1 LGHID
6 FLIASDGAKMI
17 TTKEDL
23 LIQAMIKAI
32 VSPSDTESEEA
43 RQLTLEIARNM
54 KMSEVQECQLMALK
68 LIKQKQELD
77 QIVDRA
83 LNKDKIH

>member
-1 LGHID
+1 
-6 FLIASDGAKMI
+6 MI

-32 VSPSDTESEEA
+32 VSSSDTESEEA
-43 RQLTLEIARNM
+43 RQLTLGIARNM
-54 KMSEVQECQLMALK
+54 KIGEVQECQLMALK

-77 QIVDRA
+77 QIIDRA

>member
-1 LGHID
+1 
-6 FLIASDGAKMI
+6 MI